1 MKPAPRRIR
10 ALVAAIS
17 NGSAAQDYA
26 TIDAMAPP
34 LDVARAVG
42 AEGAAD
48 GAVEAAAKLFRE
60 QGFVQLDGLCDG
72 EALAELAAAGN
83 DVLGW
88 GGETLL
94 GALENP
100 GLCGLLAT
108 VVGTDVQAISLRA
121 TAVGGAG
128 GAAGD
133 VCREFPRAER
143 QLQTHGAFAH
153 PLLSADVRLLLPLT
167 PQTHLVTPGSQRRI
181 EQSGSRESAVRCETA
196 PGSALLVDFRTW
208 RGDEQGAAMMLE
220 VHYSKFANKQHAS
233 LRESVARLDS
243 AGSLDGRPVLRQML
257 GLEVATELA
266 SPRHPTDE
274 EYLAL
279 VAPDWERRPRP
290 TPHYDG
296 LDSGLV
302 AQLQTFRRDGFIFLE
317 GLVQGDA
324 LRRMQEG
331 FYHDQAALQAEVDAV
346 GRDGPFKLRHGYRKP
361 CASGQDVFD
370 VPGSSLLVGEHPD
383 VFLDLLE
390 SPRVVALL
398 RQIIG
403 EDVSAVEY
411 SARTVPPDG
420 EGGYTE
426 W

>member
-1 MKPAPRRIR
+1 MKPAPRRRIR

-17 NGSAAQDYA
+17 KGAAAQDYA

-83 DVLGW
+83 DVLES

-153 PLLSADVRLLLPLT
+153 PLLSADVRLLLPLSA
-167 PQTHLVTPGSQRRI
+167 PHTHLVTPGSQRRI
-181 EQSGSRESAVRCETA
+181 EQSGQTSLHRRRARPASA
-196 PGSALLVDFRTW
+196 
-208 RGDEQGAAMMLE
+208 
-220 VHYSKFANKQHAS
+220 
-233 LRESVARLDS
+233 
-243 AGSLDGRPVLRQML
+243 
-257 GLEVATELA
+257 
-266 SPRHPTDE
+266 
-274 EYLAL
+274 
-279 VAPDWERRPRP
+279 
-290 TPHYDG
+290 
-296 LDSGLV
+296 
-302 AQLQTFRRDGFIFLE
+302 
-317 GLVQGDA
+317 
-324 LRRMQEG
+324 
-331 FYHDQAALQAEVDAV
+331 
-346 GRDGPFKLRHGYRKP
+346 
-361 CASGQDVFD
+361 
-370 VPGSSLLVGEHPD
+370 
-383 VFLDLLE
+383 
-390 SPRVVALL
+390 
-398 RQIIG
+398 
-403 EDVSAVEY
+403 
-411 SARTVPPDG
+411 
-420 EGGYTE
+420 
-426 W
+426 

>member
-1 MKPAPRRIR
+1 M
-10 ALVAAIS
+10 AAIS

-42 AEGAAD
+42 DGAAD

-60 QGFVQLDGLCDG
+60 RGFVHLDGLCDG
-72 EALAELAAAGN
+72 EALAELAADGARN
-83 DVLGW
+83 DVLGS

-94 GALENP
+94 GALENA
-100 GLCGLLAT
+100 GLCGLLAA

-133 VCREFPRAER
+133 VCREFPRTER

-153 PLLSADVRLLLPLT
+153 PLLSADVRLLLPLSA
-167 PQTHLVTPGSQRRI
+167 PHTHLVTPGSQRRI

-208 RGDEQGAAMMLE
+208 RCCDEQQEGIMLE

-233 LRESVARLDS
+233 LRESVARLDG

-257 GLEVATELA
+257 GLEVAPELA
-266 SPRHPTDE
+266 SPRHPTDD

-279 VAPDWERRPRP
+279 VAPEWERRPRP

-370 VPGSSLLVGEHPD
+370 VPGSSLLVGEHAD